1 MKNRIEKENISNL
14 CNKMGNIYMFI
25 SEAGYD
31 LKDFSD
37 KYLLNVLSNSLEEIN
52 KYNCLEDYLNYI
64 IENLDIKLNEDIKCI
79 SSECAFFI
87 GYTYYY
93 LYLLT
98 GDSGEVL
105 KEKLPFDYLLIK
117 SYSLVTEDREKAAKE
132 IYKILNCPV

>member
-105 KEKLPFDYLLIK
+105 KEKLPFDYILIK
-117 SYSLVTEDREKAAKE
+117 SYGLVNEDRETAAKE
-132 IYKILNCPV
+132 MCQILNCPV

>member
-1 MKNRIEKENISNL
+1 MKCKIEKDNISNL
-14 CNKMGNIYMFI
+14 CNKIGNIYMFV

-37 KYLLNVLSNSLEEIN
+37 KYLLNVLPNSLENIN

-87 GYTYYY
+87 GYIYYF
-93 LYLLT
+93 LYLIT
-98 GDSGEVL
+98 GDSGEIL
-105 KEKLPFDYLLIK
+105 KKKLPFDYMLIK
-117 SYSLVTEDREKAAKE
+117 SYGLVTEDREKAAKE
-132 IYKILNCPV
+132 ICEILNCPI

>member
-1 MKNRIEKENISNL
+1 MKNKIEKDSISNL
-14 CNKMGNIYMFI
+14 CNKIGNIYMFI

-98 GDSGEVL
+98 GDSGEIL
-105 KEKLPFDYLLIK
+105 KEKLPFDYLFIK

-132 IYKILNCPV
+132 IYKILNCPI

>member
-1 MKNRIEKENISNL
+1 MRNKIEKENISNL
-14 CNKMGNIYMFI
+14 CNKIGNIYMFI

-37 KYLLNVLSNSLEEIN
+37 KYLLNALSNSLEDIN

-98 GDSGEVL
+98 GDSGEIL

-117 SYSLVTEDREKAAKE
+117 SYSLITEDREKAAKE

>member
-1 MKNRIEKENISNL
+1 MKNKIEKENISNL
-14 CNKMGNIYMFI
+14 CNKIGNIYMFI

-37 KYLLNVLSNSLEEIN
+37 KYLLNVLPNSLEDIN
-52 KYNCLEDYLNYI
+52 KYNYLEDYLNYI

-98 GDSGEVL
+98 GDSGEIL
-105 KEKLPFDYLLIK
+105 KEKLPFDYILIK
-117 SYSLVTEDREKAAKE
+117 SYSLITEDREKAAKE